1 MPGRR
6 IRSVQALAMRIAGSE
21 RRSREKT
28 AAEDDFA
35 VIDFVDEGNVN

>member
-1 MPGRR
+1 MPVRK

-21 RRSREKT
+21 KMSRMKT

-35 VIDFVDEGNVN
+35 VTDFADEGNVN